1 MAITLYPEIPSSRA
15 LYSLEK
21 GDSYHE
27 RQINQ
32 TTMASQCQGD
42 GVGAGYCIRSV
53 ALIYWCISSAST
65 LCANSR
71 RNYCLLNIQHS
82 RYSALYREC

>member
-15 LYSLEK
+15 LYRLEK

-32 TTMASQCQGD
+32 TTVAPECQGD
-42 GVGAGYCIRSV
+42 GVGAGSIAAGLSCAYLHSTTYIRPGDHRP
-53 ALIYWCISSAST
+53 AK
-65 LCANSR
+65 
-71 RNYCLLNIQHS
+71 
-82 RYSALYREC
+82 